1 MGIRDRNIDWLRRK
15 KIIPAVNF
23 GFSGPVAV
31 PSGTDSSGGTGT
43 ITTLGT
49 GAPLITEVSSF
60 GFGGL
65 LIGAAGDM
73 GAFMDF
79 EFPSVA
85 DPTEEIGVRC
95 IWAPNAAVS
104 TSDRVHFTV
113 QYDQVDI
120 GEAMVTAA
128 TSLDTVIATQ
138 GPSDTTALLLHRTS
152 RGIINADKFDFTAR
166 QGGIL
171 WEVNAPTWTGFEVTD
186 VIFLGLELDY
196 IPLLCVNTEETV
208 SVYKDQ
214 STT

>member
-23 GFSGPVAV
+23 GFSGTIPA
-31 PSGTDSSGGTGT
+31 STDSGGGN

-49 GAPLITEVSSF
+49 GAPVITEISSF

-65 LIGAAGDM
+65 AIGAAGDM
-73 GAFMDF
+73 GAYMDF
-79 EFPSVA
+79 EFPSLA

-95 IWAPNAAVS
+95 IWAPNGAVA
-104 TSDRVHFTV
+104 TSDAILFAV

-120 GEAMVTAA
+120 GEVMVTAA
-128 TSLDTVIATQ
+128 TTLDTAIAIQ
-138 GPSDTTALLLHRTS
+138 SPSATTTLLLHRTS

-171 WEVNAPTWTGFEVTD
+171 WEINAPTLTNFSANEV
-186 VIFLGLELDY
+186 VFLGLELDY
-196 IPLLCVNTEETV
+196 IPLLCVNTEEAV
-208 SVYKDQ
+208 DVYKDQ
-214 STT
+214 APT

>member
-23 GFSGPVAV
+23 GFSGTIPA
-31 PSGTDSSGGTGT
+31 STDSGGGN

-49 GAPLITEVSSF
+49 GAPVITEISSF

-65 LIGAAGDM
+65 AIGAAGDM
-73 GAFMDF
+73 GAYMDF
-79 EFPSVA
+79 EFPSLA

-95 IWAPNAAVS
+95 IWAPNGAVA
-104 TSDRVHFTV
+104 TSDAILFAV

-120 GEAMVTAA
+120 GEVMVTAA
-128 TSLDTVIATQ
+128 TTLDTAIAIQ
-138 GPSDTTALLLHRTS
+138 SPSATTTLLLHRTS

-171 WEVNAPTWTGFEVTD
+171 WEINAPTLTNFSANEV
-186 VIFLGLELDY
+186 VFLGLELDY
-196 IPLLCVNTEETV
+196 IPLLCVNTEEAV
-208 SVYKDQ
+208 DVYKDQ
-214 STT
+214 ATT

>member
-15 KIIPAVNF
+15 KVIPAVNF
-23 GFSGPVAV
+23 GFSGTIPG
-31 PSGTDSSGGTGT
+31 STDSGGGNL
-43 ITTLGT
+43 TTLGT
-49 GAPLITEVSSF
+49 GAPIITEVSTF

-65 LIGAAGDM
+65 LIGAAADM
-73 GAFMDF
+73 GSYMDL

-104 TSDRVHFTV
+104 TTDRIHFVV

-120 GEAMVTAA
+120 GEPMVTAA
-128 TSLDTVIATQ
+128 TALDTAIATQ
-138 GPSDTTALLLHRTS
+138 GPSATTALLLHRTS
-152 RGIINADKFDFTAR
+152 RGVINADKFDFTAR

-171 WEVNAPTWTGFEVTD
+171 WEVNAGTWTGFEPTD

-196 IPLLCVNTEETV
+196 IPLLCENMEEGV
-208 SVYKDQ
+208 DVYKDQ
-214 STT
+214 AAT

>member
-1 MGIRDRNIDWLRRK
+1 MAIRDRNIDWLRRK

-23 GFSGPVAV
+23 GFSGATSHTCDTGEVVA
-31 PSGTDSSGGTGT
+31 GT

-49 GAPLITEVSSF
+49 GAPLITEVSTF

-73 GAFMDF
+73 GSYMDF
-79 EFPSVA
+79 EFPSLA

-104 TSDRVHFTV
+104 TTDRVHFAV

-128 TSLDTVIATQ
+128 TVLDTAIVTQ
-138 GPSDTTALLLHRTS
+138 GPSATTTLLLHRTS
-152 RGIINADKFDFTAR
+152 RGIINANKFDFTAR

-171 WEVNAPTWTGFEVTD
+171 WEVNAPTWTGFEATD

-196 IPLLCVNTEETV
+196 IPLLCANTEETV
-208 SVYKDQ
+208 DVYKDQ
-214 STT
+214 AAT

>member
-23 GFSGPVAV
+23 GFSGTIPA
-31 PSGTDSSGGTGT
+31 STDSGGGN

-49 GAPLITEVSSF
+49 GAPVITEISSF

-65 LIGAAGDM
+65 AIGAAGDM
-73 GAFMDF
+73 GSYMDF

-95 IWAPNAAVS
+95 IWAPNGAVA
-104 TSDRVHFTV
+104 TSDAILFAV

-120 GEAMVTAA
+120 GEVMVTAA
-128 TSLDTVIATQ
+128 TTLDTPIVIQSPSAT
-138 GPSDTTALLLHRTS
+138 TTLLLHRTS
-152 RGIINADKFDFTAR
+152 RGVIDADKFDFTAR

-171 WEVNAPTWTGFEVTD
+171 WEINTPTLTDFSANEV
-186 VIFLGLELDY
+186 VFLGLELDY
-196 IPLLCVNTEETV
+196 IPLLCVNQEEAV
-208 SVYKDQ
+208 DVYKDQ
-214 STT
+214 ATT